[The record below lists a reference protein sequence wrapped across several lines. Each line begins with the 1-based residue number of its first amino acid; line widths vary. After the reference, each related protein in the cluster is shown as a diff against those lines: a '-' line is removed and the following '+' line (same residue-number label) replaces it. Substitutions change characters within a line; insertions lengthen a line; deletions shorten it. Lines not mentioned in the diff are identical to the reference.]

1 MVFADCLPGQCQM
14 FIDVLYQF
22 ILKGNFLHRR
32 RLFSF
37 LTHEFDLHAPLCR
50 TLVLNICFSSENKS
64 ADHRIT
70 QQISVALEV
79 HRSAFN
85 PFGCLRVLKALWL
98 FSYS

>member
-1 MVFADCLPGQCQM
+1 M

-37 LTHEFDLHAPLCR
+37 SILKFDLLAPLCR
-50 TLVLNICFSSENKS
+50 TLALNSCFSSENKG

-70 QQISVALEV
+70 
-79 HRSAFN
+79 
-85 PFGCLRVLKALWL
+85 
-98 FSYS
+98 